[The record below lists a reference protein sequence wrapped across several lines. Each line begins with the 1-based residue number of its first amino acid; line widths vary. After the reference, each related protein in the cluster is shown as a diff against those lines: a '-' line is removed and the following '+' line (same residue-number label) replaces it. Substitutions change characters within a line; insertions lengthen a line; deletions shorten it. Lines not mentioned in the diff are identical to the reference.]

1 MRLSRQFR
9 ALGKITAFFAGVWGA
24 VGLVTAALT
33 AGLASSTLLAFGVS
47 FASAGAIS
55 GLATALLVARVEGG
69 RRFEEIPAWR
79 STLWGVLGG
88 GAPAAVFGILALL
101 FAGNPSAI
109 VSLMGLAAFGGVIGG
124 TIATAAHAAARR
136 GELPSGDAVDLLPG
150 EETE

>member
-1 MRLSRQFR
+1 VALSRQFK

-24 VGLVTAALT
+24 VGVVTAALT
-33 AGLASSTLLAFGVS
+33 AGVASSTLLAFSVA

-55 GLATALLVARVEGG
+55 GLATALLVARGERG

-124 TIATAAHAAARR
+124 TITTSAHVAGRQ
-136 GELPSGDAVDLLPG
+136 GELPSGDDVDLLPG
-150 EETE
+150 KESK